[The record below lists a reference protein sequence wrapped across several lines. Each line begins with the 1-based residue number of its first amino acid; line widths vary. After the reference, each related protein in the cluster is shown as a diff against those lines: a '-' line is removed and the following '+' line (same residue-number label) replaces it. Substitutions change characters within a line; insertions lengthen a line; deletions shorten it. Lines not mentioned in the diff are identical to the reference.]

1 MLSNDDLSYVLCSEG
16 MKHADL
22 GRLPELDPSLVSA
35 FLRTVEAGTVS
46 EAARQLGVVQP
57 ALSRQLQRLERQTGL
72 SLFARGGPRLR
83 LTHTGEAFLPVA
95 RRLLAEHR
103 AAGQAVQMLA
113 AGRLESVRFAAPG
126 TTLVDVVIP
135 FVATLSEDAPR
146 AEVVETDLD
155 DSLVQA
161 VAHHDLVVMP
171 SAPPDS
177 VASLALLEAPVWA
190 YVAPHH
196 RWAGRGR
203 ISVEDLAD
211 ERLVVPSRSF
221 KSRRV
226 LDGALEVAGLTVP
239 EVTEVNSGRV
249 AQALVATGAGVAV
262 VTEDPAFDLVPLHL
276 EARGDDLAVGLHA
289 AWAPDHYGVATLRA
303 LAQDLQG
310 WLRDRYRG

>member
-1 MLSNDDLSYVLCSEG
+1 
-16 MKHADL
+16 MKHTDL

-83 LTHTGEAFLPVA
+83 LTHTGEAFVPVA

-155 DSLVQA
+155 DSLAQA

-171 SAPPDS
+171 STPPDT
-177 VASLALLEAPVWA
+177 VASLALVDAPVWA

-203 ISVEDLAD
+203 ISVDDLTG

-276 EARGDDLAVGLHA
+276 AARGADLAVGLHA
-289 AWAPDHYGVATLRA
+289 AWAPDHYGEATLRA
-303 LAQDLQG
+303 LAQQLQG

>member
-1 MLSNDDLSYVLCSEG
+1 MG
-16 MKHADL
+16 PA
-22 GRLPELDPSLVSA
+22 RLPELDPQLVSA

-46 EAARQLGVVQP
+46 EAARRLGVVQP
-57 ALSRQLQRLERQTGL
+57 ALSRQLQRLERKTGL
-72 SLFARGGPRLR
+72 SLFARGGTRLT

-135 FVATLSEDAPR
+135 FVATLPEGAPR

-155 DSLVQA
+155 DSLLQA
-161 VAHHDLVVMP
+161 VARHDLVVMP
-171 SAPPDS
+171 STPPES
-177 VASLALLEAPVWA
+177 VASLALVDAPVWA

-196 RWAGRGR
+196 RWARRGR
-203 ISVEDLAD
+203 IRVDELPE

-239 EVTEVNSGRV
+239 EETEVNSGRV

-262 VTEDPAFDLVPLHL
+262 VTEDPAFDLVPLRL
-276 EARGDDLAVGLHA
+276 EAGGADLAVGLHA
-289 AWAPDHYGVATLRA
+289 AWAPDHYGAEMLHA
-303 LAQDLQG
+303 LAADLQR
-310 WLRDRYRG
+310 WVRARYTG

>member
-1 MLSNDDLSYVLCSEG
+1 MR
-16 MKHADL
+16 HAELD
-22 GRLPELDPSLVSA
+22 RLPELDPQLASA

-72 SLFARGGPRLR
+72 QLFARGGPRLR
-83 LTHTGEAFLPVA
+83 LTHTGEAFVPVA

-126 TTLVDVVIP
+126 TTLVDIVIP

-171 SAPPDS
+171 STPPDS

-196 RWAGRGR
+196 RWAGRSRVG
-203 ISVEDLAD
+203 VHELAE

-226 LDGALEVAGLTVP
+226 LDGALEVAGLTVS
-239 EVTEVNSGRV
+239 EVAEVNSGRV

-262 VTEDPAFDLVPLHL
+262 VTEDPAFDLVPLRL
-276 EARGDDLAVGLHA
+276 ESRGADLSVGLHA
-289 AWAPDHYGVATLRA
+289 AWAPDHYGEPTLRA
-303 LAQDLQG
+303 LAADLQR
-310 WLRDRYRG
+310 WLRSRYRG